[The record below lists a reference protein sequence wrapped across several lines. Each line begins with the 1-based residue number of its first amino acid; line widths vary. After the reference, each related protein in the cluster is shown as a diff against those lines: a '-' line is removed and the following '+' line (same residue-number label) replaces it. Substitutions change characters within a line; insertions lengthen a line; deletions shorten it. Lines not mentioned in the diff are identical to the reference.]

1 MPEVTCLVMSSV
13 LSASTPKVTEMV
25 ACLTFMIHIPD
36 ESLLTFGHPC
46 DCYVRYDL
54 SHSSRDFHLTLDLS
68 LVGKYFVNI
77 LFL

>member
-1 MPEVTCLVMSSV
+1 MLEVTCLVVCSV
-13 LSASTPKVTEMV
+13 LSASNPKVTEMV
-25 ACLTFMIHIPD
+25 ACSTFMIHIPD
-36 ESLLTFGHPC
+36 ESLLPFSHPC

-68 LVGKYFVNI
+68 FVGKYFVNI